1 MFHSPFGQPAAP
13 PMALLRTMYCWLP
26 LNSSV
31 PLTLLSA
38 MKPPLAKLLFAQ

>member
-1 MFHSPFGQPAAP
+1 MFHRPCGQPAAP
-13 PMALLRTMYCWLP
+13 PMALLRTMNCWLP
-26 LNSSV
+26 LKLRV

>member
-1 MFHSPFGQPAAP
+1 MFHRPFGQPAAAP
-13 PMALLRTMYCWLP
+13 IELLRTRYCWLP
-26 LNSSV
+26 LNWSV

>member
-1 MFHSPFGQPAAP
+1 MFHSPLGQPAAP
-13 PMALLRTMYCWLP
+13 PIALLRTMYCWLP
-26 LNSSV
+26 LKLRL